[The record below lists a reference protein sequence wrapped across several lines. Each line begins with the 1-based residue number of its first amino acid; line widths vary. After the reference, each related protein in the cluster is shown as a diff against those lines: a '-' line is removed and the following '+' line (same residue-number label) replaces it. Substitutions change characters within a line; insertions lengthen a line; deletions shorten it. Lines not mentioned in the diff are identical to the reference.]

1 LTFADREIL
10 NGNELN
16 DDDDILEN
24 VDIKERDQLEFR
36 KKMQEKVKK

>member
-1 LTFADREIL
+1 MADREIL

-24 VDIKERDQLEFR
+24 IDIKERDQLEFR
-36 KKMQEKVKK
+36 KKM

>member
-1 LTFADREIL
+1 MADREIL

-24 VDIKERDQLEFR
+24 VDIKERDQLEFK

>member
-1 LTFADREIL
+1 MADREIL